1 MIHRK
6 IHVKKVII
14 FYRIKLIRTKNES
27 FLKKLDCTNKVTSSI
42 IKQNGTSIIKIT
54 SSPIP
59 LKRQII
65 NSNINFD
72 SMNTKS
78 DVKNIMNNSSETKI
92 TNFIEDLQTKFK
104 NKI

>member
-1 MIHRK
+1 M
-6 IHVKKVII
+6 
-14 FYRIKLIRTKNES
+14 
-27 FLKKLDCTNKVTSSI
+27 
-42 IKQNGTSIIKIT
+42 KQNGTSIIKIT

-59 LKRQII
+59 LKRQLI

-78 DVKNIMNNSSETKI
+78 DVKYIMNNSSETKI

-104 NKI
+104 KN